1 MKNELAR
8 QILEETPID
17 MRKVISEHW
26 HDFIL
31 KSSSMKLNIEQLK
44 NILSSVNVLQHT
56 NNGGI
61 RFGQAIWITLYRK
74 HSEIT
79 EKYWST
85 AYDPYQ
91 TDAIVISLF
100 ELILDNE
107 AAEYWYS
114 TDEFKS
120 LVDKVNY
127 DKH

>member
-1 MKNELAR
+1 MKSEIAREILNE
-8 QILEETPID
+8 TSID
-17 MRKVISEHW
+17 VRKVLSQHW
-26 HDFIL
+26 ELFIL
-31 KSSSMKLNIEQLK
+31 QSNPMKLNIEQLK
-44 NILSSVNVLQHT
+44 DILYNVDALQYT

-61 RFGQAIWITLYRK
+61 RFGQAVWIVLTK
-74 HSEIT
+74 HHHNIAQQ
-79 EKYWST
+79 YWNT
-85 AYDPYQ
+85 TYDCFYI
-91 TDAIVISLF
+91 DAIVISLF